1 MAVLKTLKSVHCS
14 IAPQTPV
21 TNFLVFESYTQAMNP
36 QSSPNRGFMKS
47 YLVIPILFCAMAV
60 SSTAMAQQPAPSA
73 LSNLQAS
80 LTAMVGKATIQD
92 VTLDGTA
99 QVIAGSSDET
109 VPAVFKALSDG
120 SSQTELSLPSGVRN
134 EVRISG
140 AAGQT
145 GTWTTG
151 EGKRHALVQHNL
163 MTDSAWFFPALVVSR
178 MISNT
183 ALTVV
188 YVGQEDGLLHFQAY
202 QQQPDAPAHITPT
215 IQHLTQMDLYLNSA
229 NLQPAKLEFNI
240 HADTDARVDIPVTI
254 QYSNYEK
261 VNGVEVPFHVQRYVN
276 NCLVMDIQMTT
287 ATFNSGLTDSAL
299 SAR

>member
-1 MAVLKTLKSVHCS
+1 
-14 IAPQTPV
+14 
-21 TNFLVFESYTQAMNP
+21 
-36 QSSPNRGFMKS
+36 MKS
-47 YLVIPILFCAMAV
+47 YLTVPILIGAIAV
-60 SSTAMAQQPAPSA
+60 SGSAVAQQPAPSA
-73 LSNLQAS
+73 LSSLQAS
-80 LTAMVGKATIQD
+80 LTAMVGQATIQD

-120 SSQTELSLPSGVRN
+120 SSQTQLSLSAGVRN
-134 EVRISG
+134 EVRISEAG
-140 AAGQT
+140 GQT
-145 GTWTTG
+145 GSWTRG
-151 EGKRHALVQHNL
+151 DSKAHPLAQHNL

-188 YVGQEDGLLHFQAY
+188 YVGQEDGLLHFQAHR
-202 QQQPDAPAHITPT
+202 QQLDAPANITPT

-261 VNGVEVPFHVQRYVN
+261 VNGVELPFHVQRYVN
-276 NCLVMDIQMTT
+276 NSLVLDIQVKT
-287 ATFNSGLTDSAL
+287 ATFNGGLTASAL
-299 SAR
+299 SAQ